1 MIRTLRLLA
10 LALLALAIVAV
21 PATAKKSSGFK
32 TGTYKAT
39 GDVSFKFKVY
49 KGTCYADGGKKKT
62 GYCLSGIG
70 SPPKLQMDCPD
81 VKDGVKDHEA
91 FAFLP
96 NQKHIPSSGKIRIK
110 FTNPVRT
117 DEFDV
122 HTFNLDLGKK
132 SKGSGSLSMDQQVKS
147 IAVISTCTSGKK
159 KFTVKK

>member
-1 MIRTLRLLA
+1 MTRTLKSLA

-21 PATAKKSSGFK
+21 PAGAKKKSGFK
-32 TGTYKAT
+32 TGTYTAS

-62 GYCLSGIG
+62 GYCLSGWG
-70 SPPKLQMDCPD
+70 PSPKLQMKCQ
-81 VKDGVKDHEA
+81 VIEDGVKDHEE
-91 FAFLP
+91 FAFIP
-96 NQKHIPSSGKIRIK
+96 NQKYIPSSGKIRIK
-110 FTNPVRT
+110 ATNPVRT

-132 SKGSGSLSMDQQVKS
+132 GKGSGSLQMDQQVKS
-147 IAVISTCTSGKK
+147 ISVISTCTSGKQ

>member
-1 MIRTLRLLA
+1 MKLLA
-10 LALLALAIVAV
+10 LALLSFVVFVV

-32 TGTYKAT
+32 TGTYKAS

-70 SPPKLQMDCPD
+70 SPPKLQMDCQD
-81 VKDGVKDHEA
+81 VKDGVSDHEE

-96 NQKHIPSSGKIRIK
+96 NQKYIPSSGKIRIK
-110 FTNPVRT
+110 FKNTVRA

-122 HTFNLDLGKK
+122 HTFNLDLGR
-132 SKGSGSLSMDQQVKS
+132 SGKGSGSLSMDQQVKS
-147 IAVISTCTSGKK
+147 ISVISTCTSGKK